1 MSRWFN
7 MILYQ
12 ATWIAAVAGAGS
24 GLWWPGVVMCVLF
37 AAWQLPASAW
47 PRADACLVAGIG
59 ALGFAIDSVYA
70 QSGLMNFSTPVPW
83 PGLAPVWMTMLWTSY
98 ALSLNHSLSFLHGR
112 PFAAAALG
120 AIGAPLAYWAAG
132 SGWHAL
138 DFGADPAVTIGITA
152 LLWGVLMPGLASLAL
167 RLRALDTNAVR
178 HPRASAGA
186 RP

>member
-1 MSRWFN
+1 MVF
-7 MILYQ
+7 YQ
-12 ATWIAAVAGAGS
+12 ATWIAAVAGAG
-24 GLWWPGVVMCVLF
+24 GGRWWPGVVMCALF

-70 QSGLMNFSTPVPW
+70 QTGLMRFATALPW

-98 ALSLNHSLSFLHGR
+98 ALSLNHSLAFLHGR
-112 PFAAAALG
+112 PLLAALLG

-138 DFGADPAVTIGITA
+138 DFGADPRLTITVTAV
-152 LLWGVLMPGLASLAL
+152 LWGALMPGLAALAL
-167 RLRALDTNAVR
+167 RLRALDANRVAR
-178 HPRASAGA
+178 AGA
-186 RP
+186 AP